1 MKRSFVIIIALFF
14 VLAACKKKGFNSI
27 SETNELGNAID
38 HADATDWI
46 EDEGAWS
53 NKIEKLMGEGC
64 DLGAYGNTSEVVILP
79 AYPNPFTTWTE
90 VYFSTGD
97 SCLINVLLVDKQNN
111 SYFRE
116 CFQLNGGDAIIGID
130 ANVFELSSNKYYRLY
145 YDFSNSS
152 GESFYKGHGDIKT
165 L

>member
-1 MKRSFVIIIALFF
+1 MALFL
-14 VLAACKKKGFNSI
+14 VLGACKKKGFKSI
-27 SETNELGNAID
+27 SETDETSLAID
-38 HADATDWI
+38 HPDPTDWV

-64 DLGAYGNTSEVVILP
+64 DMGAYGNTSEVVISP
-79 AYPNPFTTWTE
+79 AYPNPFATWTE
-90 VYFSTGD
+90 IFFNTTD

-116 CFQLNGGDAIIGID
+116 CFQLNGGAAIIGVD
-130 ANVFELSSNKYYRLY
+130 ADAFELSSNKYYRLY

-152 GESFYKGHGDIKT
+152 GASFYKGHGDIKT